1 VAAGDFGVRV
11 GLQQPTLNRKTNN
24 DQRDDG
30 TALAHGKGSDAD
42 LLREMIARRGAAD
55 DTRGGAL
62 TGEPCGEKNRN
73 RLMQRNGYRDRDW
86 GTRTGTAELGIHRL
100 RWGS

>member
-1 VAAGDFGVRV
+1 LLAAERLMTLGV
-11 GLQQPTLNRKTNN
+11 
-24 DQRDDG
+24 
-30 TALAHGKGSDAD
+30 
-42 LLREMIARRGAAD
+42 
-55 DTRGGAL
+55 GAL
-62 TGEPCGEKNRN
+62 TGEPCGEENRN